1 MLFFIVVY
9 KELYGRLHIKKRTPL
24 VIEDNEV
31 NRQLLVDIHEHI
43 GHINDN
49 LGHNAGDE
57 LIAHVAKVIFGG
69 KKI

>member
-1 MLFFIVVY
+1 MLFFILVY

-43 GHINDN
+43 GQD
-49 LGHNAGDE
+49 AGDE